1 MSQRTLILATHNPSK
16 ILEFKEILGDQWDVR
31 TASQLQ
37 PRPEWIENGDT
48 FEANARIKALAV
60 ANSEAV
66 SGSCILGE
74 DSGICI
80 DAMNGQPGI
89 YSGRYM
95 EQEGGKDSC
104 LNKILHQMK
113 TVPDEKRTAHF
124 ISVLV
129 FIDEQGQESVHQGIC
144 RGKIARSA
152 RGANGFAY
160 DSLFIPDGH
169 SNTMGEISSEE
180 KNSLSHRKIAINTL
194 IRDRNLR

>member
-48 FEANARIKALAV
+48 FEANARIKAQAV
-60 ANSEAV
+60 AKSEAV

-80 DAMNGQPGI
+80 DAMDGQPGI

-104 LNKILHQMK
+104 LNKILDQME

-144 RGKIARSA
+144 RGKIASSA

-180 KNSLSHRKIAINTL
+180 KNSLSHRKIAINKL